1 MLKNLLFYFL
11 LICSLSLISQEKKAV
26 LQEIQSTI
34 QNYYDGY
41 IERDLNKLNK
51 AFDTENGTMKVPV
64 IENDVVTGY
73 KNSFFKDLTPIW
85 GSRKKIPK
93 EVLANCALE
102 ILNIDVV
109 YKKIASAKISMKLD
123 TITYID
129 ILSLQKISGIW
140 KITNKIYVVE

>member
-1 MLKNLLFYFL
+1 MLKNLLVYFL
-11 LICSLSLISQEKKAV
+11 LICPFSLICQEKENV

-51 AFDTENGTMKVPV
+51 AFDIENGTMKILV

-73 KNSFFKDLTPIW
+73 KNAFFKELIPIW
-85 GSRKKIPK
+85 GTKKKLSK
-93 EVLANCALE
+93 EVLANCALV

-109 YKKIASAKISMKLD
+109 NKKIASAKISMQVD
-123 TITYID
+123 TVTYID
-129 ILSLQKISGIW
+129 ILSL
-140 KITNKIYVVE
+140 